1 MVYLTPSKLISLLRM
16 VYFKKK
22 PEAEI
27 SSAFIKFQRE
37 LLCRGPQEAKTF
49 IAKNMVITRFQG
61 VLTNEEMHL
70 VKHDTVGIW

>member
-37 LLCRGPQEAKTF
+37 LLGRGPQEAKTY
-49 IAKNMVITRFQG
+49 IAQKYGHYQIPRCINKRGKASGKT
-61 VLTNEEMHL
+61 
-70 VKHDTVGIW
+70 